1 MGTVVVTGTSSGI
14 GLATALHFA
23 GRGHQGFAT
32 MRDPPRAGPLV
43 AAAEDAGVSVE
54 VGPLDVDDAD
64 SVTAAI
70 DGIARDAGRIDVL
83 VNNAGVISMR
93 PWEHESVA
101 DMEQL
106 LRTNFFGAV
115 RCAQAVIPMMREQ
128 GSGAIVNVASIAGVV
143 AAPVQGPYC
152 ASKAALLA
160 FTESLAVELRQY
172 GVRVVAV
179 SPGFFATPM
188 LAKGW
193 EGYQADATNPYADLM
208 GRWSALY
215 AGTVQRRLPRGAR
228 GRARL
233 TPLVSESLRTVRPE
247 ACDQVGIAPICWR
260 SPNRSP
266 TSQRSAMRP
275 SSKRSMLMNS
285 AENVALVAGMPLNS
299 PIWVPEKVQRLA
311 TRSSPSTTSWMSI
324 RASNAAW
331 RTAHHVWIPWGPLG
345 IPSGTWWSRKC
356 AVTRSMASSGRF
368 ALNASRRFLV
378 TSARRPTG
386 VLLVAARLSG
396 PVERWRARHLRMC
409 VGASAHSERSGP
421 HPVLAP
427 SLYVSSTTV
436 RR

>member
-23 GRGHQGFAT
+23 GGGHRVFAT
-32 MRDPPRAGPLV
+32 MRDVQRAGPLV

-54 VGPLDVDDAD
+54 VRPLDVDDAD

-101 DMEQL
+101 DMERL
-106 LRTNFFGAV
+106 FRTNFFGAV

-193 EGYQADATNPYADLM
+193 EGYQPDATNPYADLM

-215 AGTVQRRLPRGAR
+215 AGAGEQAGDPRDVARAIEQAIADDATISRLVGAD
-228 GRARL
+228 A
-233 TPLVSESLRTVRPE
+233 
-247 ACDQVGIAPICWR
+247 ACFA
-260 SPNRSP
+260 
-266 TSQRSAMRP
+266 
-275 SSKRSMLMNS
+275 
-285 AENVALVAGMPLNS
+285 
-299 PIWVPEKVQRLA
+299 
-311 TRSSPSTTSWMSI
+311 
-324 RASNAAW
+324 
-331 RTAHHVWIPWGPLG
+331 
-345 IPSGTWWSRKC
+345 
-356 AVTRSMASSGRF
+356 SGRSRMGDAGWLCYGDRQRDEEWWGRF
-368 ALNASRRFLV
+368 NADF
-378 TSARRPTG
+378 P
-386 VLLVAARLSG
+386 AA
-396 PVERWRARHLRMC
+396 PAD
-409 VGASAHSERSGP
+409 
-421 HPVLAP
+421 AP
-427 SLYVSSTTV
+427 A
-436 RR
+436 